1 MPPEALS
8 GGNGTRLFKNGAFVE
23 DAWKHVGDH
32 DPIPIEGRAI
42 LSLAR
47 WRAHQAHIAA
57 LGVPIGVRLEAAD
70 MLDAVADD
78 IGRLE
83 VIALSFPKFTDGR
96 SYSKARMLREQFGF
110 RGELRAVGEVLLDQV
125 PLMMRC
131 GFDALEISHEPTM
144 RALERGHLPAIALTY
159 QPAGR
164 QQAARRAR
172 TSAA

>member
-1 MPPEALS
+1 MPPETAPART
-8 GGNGTRLFKNGAFVE
+8 GTRLFKNRALVE
-23 DAWKHVGDH
+23 DTWQHLGDD
-32 DPIPIEGRAI
+32 DPLPIEGRAI
-42 LSLAR
+42 VSLAR
-47 WRAHQAHIAA
+47 WRAQQAHIAA
-57 LGVPIGVRLEAAD
+57 LGVPIGVRLDPAD

-96 SYSKARMLREQFGF
+96 SYSKARMLREQLGF
-110 RGELRAVGEVLLDQV
+110 KGELRAVGEVLLDQI
-125 PLMMRC
+125 PLMLRC
-131 GFDALEISHEPTM
+131 GFDALEISHEPTL

-164 QQAARRAR
+164 HQAARRAR